1 MAKSWLHATEAPR
14 PVAIIAIYHAYAR
27 ACVQTA
33 IGRSNPRMVSGAW
46 VIKGRNTASA
56 LL

>member
-1 MAKSWLHATEAPR
+1 MAKSWLHATEAPK
-14 PVAIIAIYHAYAR
+14 PVAITAIYHSYAR

-33 IGRSNPRMVSGAW
+33 IGRSNPRMVCGAW
-46 VIKGRNTASA
+46 VIKRRNTAFA